1 MKLYSS
7 IYLISSYSCFKMT
20 KKVIKICHKNG
31 KWHCLLILSSL
42 TSHLSS
48 LNSYF
53 GKGLGLPRGR
63 GSCVPRLQASSSS
76 PPKIRRWFIWVELS
90 FITGFFLF
98 PCRIP
103 DSQDVAFGE
112 LKQGKK
118 CLDTLGGQA
127 GGSVGVFDCHG
138 QAGNQVYCSE

>member
-1 MKLYSS
+1 MTLPFDIIESNIASQLTEFVFSAKVWAYHAVEAHACLDCKLV
-7 IYLISSYSCFKMT
+7 LVRRRKFE
-20 KKVIKICHKNG
+20 G
-31 KWHCLLILSSL
+31 GLFE
-42 TSHLSS
+42 
-48 LNSYF
+48 LNS
-53 GKGLGLPRGR
+53 
-63 GSCVPRLQASSSS
+63 V
-76 PPKIRRWFIWVELS
+76 LS
-90 FITGFFLF
+90 LVFLF

>member
-1 MKLYSS
+1 MPQ
-7 IYLISSYSCFKMT
+7 
-20 KKVIKICHKNG
+20 KKESDTAT
-31 KWHCLLILSSL
+31 LTLSSL
-42 TSHLSS
+42 ASHLSS
-48 LNSYF
+48 TNSYSPQTSGTTTRSRLMHAAQRLLGGRSGCSPMSLDCKLVLVCRRKF
-53 GKGLGLPRGR
+53 QGGLFEMNSLLLL
-63 GSCVPRLQASSSS
+63 V
-76 PPKIRRWFIWVELS
+76 
-90 FITGFFLF
+90 FFF

-127 GGSVGVFDCHG
+127 GGSVGMFDCHG

>member
-1 MKLYSS
+1 MSLDCKLVLVCRRKFQGGLFQMNS
-7 IYLISSYSCFKMT
+7 F
-20 KKVIKICHKNG
+20 
-31 KWHCLLILSSL
+31 LLL
-42 TSHLSS
+42 
-48 LNSYF
+48 
-53 GKGLGLPRGR
+53 
-63 GSCVPRLQASSSS
+63 V
-76 PPKIRRWFIWVELS
+76 
-90 FITGFFLF
+90 FLF